1 MGCCSSRKE
10 TDSKVEETIIMP
22 FEQRLGLSRYN
33 YRDLT
38 SQITNSDTA
47 YVSYQTLK
55 SVFRSLSLPLQ
66 EFSEFY
72 SVFERTHSEALKGQK
87 FSYLK
92 LNSLFLLLSN
102 DDLKIKLKYW
112 VWLYEPNNKCLSKAK
127 INEMLENLVKVS
139 VDYISGHLCLSDKSN
154 AELVNYQKLIKTG
167 KHFVIEEL
175 SRKVRGDKTIIE
187 VEEFFNNCMKFCG
200 RGLFTPV
207 YLRDKSYLYG
217 VRCQQHN
224 NDKKLEKV
232 KKKMPLLF
240 QESDS
245 TPPLQPRKHMHKKTN
260 STVNETKIPLFPLD
274 STKNLKEN
282 FRYADS
288 LSTSPKHKEEQ
299 IRVKNYREDF
309 YTDRDNIIKN
319 FPAPGK
325 ESTLFE
331 VHVCDS
337 LDDENS
343 ECGSAVFRPSLELGA
358 ESERLQ
364 KRGKVF
370 KFGGETS

>member
-1 MGCCSSRKE
+1 MGCCNSRKE

-22 FEQRLGLSRYN
+22 FEQRLGLSRYK
-33 YRDLT
+33 YKDLI
-38 SQITNSDTA
+38 SQLSNTDTT

-66 EFSEFY
+66 EFSDFY
-72 SVFERTHSEALKGQK
+72 NIFERTHSQVLKTQK

-92 LNSLFLLLSN
+92 LNSLFLLLSD

-112 VWLYEPNNKCLSKAK
+112 VWLYEPNNKSLSKAK

-139 VDYISGHLCLSDKSN
+139 VDYICGHLTSCDKSN

-175 SRKVRGDKTIIE
+175 SRKVRGDKIILE
-187 VEEFFNNCMKFCG
+187 IEEFFNNCMKFCG

-217 VRCQQHN
+217 IRCQKRN
-224 NDKKLEKV
+224 NDKKLDRV
-232 KKKMPLLF
+232 KNKMPSLF
-240 QESDS
+240 LEASPE
-245 TPPLQPRKHMHKKTN
+245 PPQKKHMHKKTN
-260 STVNETKIPLFPLD
+260 STINENNIPLFSLD
-274 STKNLKEN
+274 STKNLKESL
-282 FRYADS
+282 RYAES
-288 LSTSPKHKEEQ
+288 LSNSPKHKEERDR
-299 IRVKNYREDF
+299 IKNYREDF
-309 YTDRDNIIKN
+309 YTERVDIRKN
-319 FPAPGK
+319 FQLPGN

-331 VHVCDS
+331 VNIEDC
-337 LDDENS
+337 LDDEYA
-343 ECGSAVFRPSLELGA
+343 ECDSAVFRPSLELGA
-358 ESERLQ
+358 ESEKRQ
-364 KRGKVF
+364 QRGKKF